1 MCCGDRYEEVE
12 DKPMGVGVYVMPQDL
27 RTQRLGRMRGEYI
40 AAPSVISSQTQVR
53 LLGGQLV
60 PAQWIEEEIRR
71 SDPPSLLPAGILA
84 GAGRAGLR
92 GAFRQS
98 TWVAPPFRSGGIG
111 GVFDDVAA
119 WVEQNQT
126 YVLLGLAAV
135 LVLGAGMQ
143 KKRGRR

>member
-1 MCCGDRYEEVE
+1 
-12 DKPMGVGVYVMPQDL
+12 MGVGVYVMPQDL
-27 RTQRLGRMRGEYI
+27 RTQRLGRVYRERLRAESLQGQYLP
-40 AAPSVISSQTQVR
+40 APSVISSQAQVQT
-53 LLGGQLV
+53 LGGQLV

-111 GVFDDVAA
+111 GLFDDIAS